1 MLPDGGGKSAP
12 KKSKKIDLNIES
24 LYKTW
29 EAMQRR
35 NPGLRDVRLEL
46 LNKKAP
52 EGQLAYFMA
61 ENVQSYG
68 GAKGR
73 ARYDKEINLGP
84 TMRLFLPSLK
94 KSFSQFESYPKIA
107 NSGSRLTPLTVNRD
121 LTKWIASVLRHEAA
135 HALNQKQANIGA
147 TDIPVKPN
155 EATEASR
162 LNPTTPDWPSNVHE
176 KRFQT
181 INRGLGGF
189 SNEPV
194 MPKIGIPPELARLL
208 IGKRSG

>member
-1 MLPDGGGKSAP
+1 MLPDGGGKPAP
-12 KKSKKIDLNIES
+12 KKSKKTELNIES
-24 LYKTW
+24 LYKMW
-29 EAMQRR
+29 ESMQRR

-61 ENVQSYG
+61 ENIQSYG
-68 GAKGR
+68 GAKGH
-73 ARYDKEINLGP
+73 ARYGKEINLGP

-135 HALNQKQANIGA
+135 HAINQKQANIGVA
-147 TDIPVKPN
+147 DVPVNIEDVTDAN
-155 EATEASR
+155 R
-162 LNPTTPDWPSNVHE
+162 LKPTTPDWPSNVHE

-181 INRGLGGF
+181 INRGLGGS

-194 MPKIGIPPELARLL
+194 MSSIGIPPELARLL
-208 IGKRSG
+208 AGKRSG